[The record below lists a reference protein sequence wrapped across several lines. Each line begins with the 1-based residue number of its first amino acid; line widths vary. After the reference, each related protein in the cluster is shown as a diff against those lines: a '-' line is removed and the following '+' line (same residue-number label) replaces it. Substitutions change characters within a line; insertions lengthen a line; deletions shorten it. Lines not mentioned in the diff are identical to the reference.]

1 MGITQHR
8 MGNHHTAI
16 KTKTKVTRNV
26 VKSGE
31 KYKKINNF
39 QDMDKQW
46 TTVLHKR
53 RSRRCIRVDNTTH
66 VHAFRSLKTV
76 MQACDS

>member
-1 MGITQHR
+1 MGITQHV
-8 MGNHHTAI
+8 MGKHHTAI

-53 RSRRCIRVDNTTH
+53 HSRRCIRVDKTTQ
-66 VHAFRSLKTV
+66 VHAFRFLNTV